1 VRADAKGKVLTL
13 SKSLISS
20 SIASDDTTLPPGE
33 STRNTTALTC
43 LSFFISRRE
52 RMTRLAQLL
61 SMEPSTVTTAIR
73 SHRFEGHRDDDDDDD
88 DEDEDASS
96 SGRIPK
102 AERIIDV
109 AVLDPDNPRNT
120 SSMRPRLRSTSSLL
134 FSMSRYLDSVT
145 DSVASNLR

>member
-1 VRADAKGKVLTL
+1 
-13 SKSLISS
+13 
-20 SIASDDTTLPPGE
+20 
-33 STRNTTALTC
+33 
-43 LSFFISRRE
+43 
-52 RMTRLAQLL
+52 MTRLAQFL

-73 SHRFEGHRDDDDDDD
+73 SHRFEGHRDDDNDDDD
-88 DEDEDASS
+88 DEDASS

-120 SSMRPRLRSTSSLL
+120 SSIRPRLRSTSSLT
-134 FSMSRYLDSVT
+134 FSMSRYLASVT

>member
-1 VRADAKGKVLTL
+1 MRADAKGKGLTL

-33 STRNTTALTC
+33 STRKTTALTC

-88 DEDEDASS
+88 ASS

-109 AVLDPDNPRNT
+109 AVLDPDNPRKT
-120 SSMRPRLRSTSSLL
+120 SSIRPRLRSTSSLL

>member
-1 VRADAKGKVLTL
+1 
-13 SKSLISS
+13 
-20 SIASDDTTLPPGE
+20 
-33 STRNTTALTC
+33 
-43 LSFFISRRE
+43 
-52 RMTRLAQLL
+52 MTRLAQLL

-73 SHRFEGHRDDDDDDD
+73 SHRFEGHRDDDD
-88 DEDEDASS
+88 EDASS

-120 SSMRPRLRSTSSLL
+120 SSIRPRLRSTSSLL
-134 FSMSRYLDSVT
+134 FSMYRYLDSVT

>member
-1 VRADAKGKVLTL
+1 
-13 SKSLISS
+13 
-20 SIASDDTTLPPGE
+20 
-33 STRNTTALTC
+33 
-43 LSFFISRRE
+43 
-52 RMTRLAQLL
+52 MTRLAQLL

-88 DEDEDASS
+88 ASS

-109 AVLDPDNPRNT
+109 AVLDPDNPRKT
-120 SSMRPRLRSTSSLL
+120 SSKRPRLRSTSSLL
-134 FSMSRYLDSVT
+134 FSMYRYLDSVT